1 MRTGP
6 CVCTV
11 SIVVALVMK
20 TSWITAG
27 RTPQRRDSGV
37 LSQELWEKEVR
48 SAGSLDELLRLTDF
62 PDWMLWKCRL
72 RLQEPETQLLAS
84 SSSPPSPSSS
94 SSVFSSS
101 SSSLLSSSSPSS
113 SSSAGSHR
121 STRYAAVSYSLEILK
136 AIDEEWQRTQCM
148 PRETCVDVAKEL
160 GTDPSMFFKPPCVS
174 VYRCNGCCNTEGA
187 TCRNTTATYVNKTL
201 LSVIPFK
208 FGPEPV
214 LIKVANHTE
223 CRCMEP
229 PIIRRNARPPKK
241 RGCSPMHHLAD
252 SEDTRRVCATG
263 MLWDCMENRCVPYP
277 ASIPEFSLN
286 AWLPDCELDPERCA
300 CLPRAP
306 PSRPPLYR
314 CHINATV
321 CSGRRKTYDHRA
333 CRCK

>member
-241 RGCSPMHHLAD
+241 RGVRLF
-252 SEDTRRVCATG
+252 
-263 MLWDCMENRCVPYP
+263 CVPG
-277 ASIPEFSLN
+277 
-286 AWLPDCELDPERCA
+286 
-300 CLPRAP
+300 AP
-306 PSRPPLYR
+306 PCTIWPTARTPGGCVPPG
-314 CHINATV
+314 
-321 CSGRRKTYDHRA
+321 CSGTAWRTDVFLTPPPYLSSL
-333 CRCK
+333 

>member
-1 MRTGP
+1 MRMSP

-27 RTPQRRDSGV
+27 QSLPRGASGQV
-37 LSQELWEKEVR
+37 LSQEQWEKEVR
-48 SAGSLDELLRLTDF
+48 SAASLDELLRLTDF

-72 RLQEPETQLLAS
+72 RLQEPDTQLLSS
-84 SSSPPSPSSS
+84 SSSPPSSSS
-94 SSVFSSS
+94 SLSSSSSS
-101 SSSLLSSSSPSS
+101 SSSL
-113 SSSAGSHR
+113 AGSHR

-223 CRCMEP
+223 CKCMEP

-241 RGCSPMHHLAD
+241 KGCSPMHHLAD
-252 SEDTRRVCATG
+252 NEGTRRVCATG
-263 MLWDCMENRCVPYP
+263 MLWDCMDNRCIPYP

-286 AWLPDCELDPERCA
+286 SWLPDCELDPERCA
-300 CLPRAP
+300 CLPQAP
-306 PSRPPLYR
+306 PSRPPAPLYR
-314 CHINATV
+314 CHINATL
-321 CSGRRKTYDHRA
+321 CAGRRRPYERRSCRA
-333 CRCK
+333 LSLTPTVR